1 MINLPLAC
9 MSLKIGSKIKA
20 SMGEAE
26 IVDTDGEGIGWGK
39 YLRVKIRLH
48 LKKPFPKGRKI
59 NIEVTSMW
67 ITFQYECLL
76 KLYFQCGVICHGTLG
91 CPKRNGLHQQEMNQ
105 YGHWLRGASYTQRTE
120 KNVWQASCTE
130 AYSATLFR
138 GSLSYSLGK
147 RGPIF

>member
-20 SMGEAE
+20 SMGEVE

-48 LKKPFPKGRKI
+48 LKKPLPKGRKI
-59 NIEVTSMW
+59 NIEVTSMYIRMSPKTLLPMWSDMPWYTRVSKKEW

-76 KLYFQCGVICHGTLG
+76 KLYFQCGVICQH
-91 CPKRNGLHQQEMNQ
+91 
-105 YGHWLRGASYTQRTE
+105 
-120 KNVWQASCTE
+120 
-130 AYSATLFR
+130 
-138 GSLSYSLGK
+138 
-147 RGPIF
+147 